1 MTKKELVAEVARKTS
16 LTRVQTEHALDMIN
30 EVIIEE
36 TKAGN
41 EVYIG
46 EIGKI
51 KVKRSSERQGRNPA
65 TGETLTIKAK
75 NNPVFKPSISYKQIL
90 NK

>member
-1 MTKKELVAEVARKTS
+1 MTKKELVAEVARKTG
-16 LTRVQTEHALDMIN
+16 LTRAQTEHALDAIN
-30 EVIIEE
+30 EVIIDE

-51 KVKRSSERQGRNPA
+51 KVRRSAEKKGRNPS
-65 TGETLTIKAK
+65 TGEAITIKAK
-75 NNPVFKPSISYKQIL
+75 NNPVFKPSISYKRIL